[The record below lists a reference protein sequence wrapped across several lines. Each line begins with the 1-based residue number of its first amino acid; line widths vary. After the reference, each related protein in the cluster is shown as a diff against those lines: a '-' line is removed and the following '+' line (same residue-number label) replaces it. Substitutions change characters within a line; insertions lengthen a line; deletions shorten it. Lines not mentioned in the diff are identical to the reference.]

1 MKQNILALDWTNLA
15 FRSLYMA
22 NGFNGSAT
30 YDNQEEIN
38 NYIGKMAM
46 DISYILRMYT
56 PNKVVFCI
64 DSKHSWRK
72 DIIGTYKFN
81 RVKSSEYNWDNI
93 FAALDS
99 FKEHL
104 KKLGFIFAEVEHAE
118 ADDMLALVKEIT
130 FQEPAFQ
137 NYNLVLVSADADIR
151 QLIDFNPITS
161 QYCMVFNEIGT
172 GKGGYR
178 HLYCNE
184 STMQWYNAPIDD
196 QINDIFN
203 FEVDN
208 EREHIKSLLI
218 ANPKVKM
225 EVTDPDNILLNK
237 IFCGDDGDCV
247 PAFYEWFNDKGSK
260 KRFTN
265 APYLKMIELLGVHN
279 IKELDQTKDSLK
291 EAMEKV
297 IKKEINDIDVLARLE
312 RQKKLVYLNSEMFP
326 ENIAEY
332 KKKLT
337 NDILHQP
344 SLNLYGIKMD
354 TLLKDSEF
362 KDVLVKDK
370 RRDADVFKSLNKYVD
385 NLNLTPL
392 F

>member
-1 MKQNILALDWTNLA
+1 MKQNVLALDWTNLA
-15 FRSLYMA
+15 FRSLYLA
-22 NGFNGSAT
+22 NGFDGTAS
-30 YDNQEEIN
+30 YDTQEEIN

-46 DISYILRMYT
+46 DISFILRMFA

-72 DIIGTYKFN
+72 DIIGTYKIN
-81 RVKSSEYNWDNI
+81 RVKSSDYNWDNI

-99 FKEHL
+99 FKEHM
-104 KKLGFIFAEVEHAE
+104 KKLGYVFAEVEHAE
-118 ADDMLALVKEIT
+118 ADDMLALTKEIV

-137 NYNLVLVSADADIR
+137 NYNLILVSADADIR
-151 QLIDFNPITS
+151 QLIDFKPETN

-172 GKGGYR
+172 GKGGFR
-178 HLYCNE
+178 HLYCDKD
-184 STMQWYNAPIDD
+184 TMQWYDAPIDV

-203 FEVDN
+203 FEIDN
-208 EREHIKSLLI
+208 EREFIKNLI
-218 ANPKVKM
+218 VANPKVKM

-247 PAFYEWFNDKGSK
+247 PAFYEWFNDKGNK

-265 APYLKMIELLGVHN
+265 APYVKMLGILGAHSIE
-279 IKELDQTKDSLK
+279 ELEQTKGSLK
-291 EAMEKV
+291 EALETVLKR
-297 IKKEINDIDVLARLE
+297 KINDIDVLERLE
-312 RQKKLVYLNSEMFP
+312 RQKKLVYLNSSVFP
-326 ENIAEY
+326 ESIASY
-332 KKKLT
+332 KRDLASLMLK
-337 NDILHQP
+337 QP
-344 SLNLYGIKMD
+344 SLNLYGVKMD
-354 TLLKDSEF
+354 TLLNGSEF

-370 RRDADVFKSLNKYVD
+370 KRDAEVFKSLDKYVD

>member
-1 MKQNILALDWTNLA
+1 
-15 FRSLYMA
+15 LYMA

-38 NYIGKMAM
+38 NYIGKMVT
-46 DISYILRMYT
+46 DVCYILRMFN
-56 PNKVVFCI
+56 PNKVVFCV

-72 DIIGTYKFN
+72 DIISTYKEN
-81 RVKSSEYNWDNI
+81 RIKSADYNWDNI

-99 FKEHL
+99 LKEHI
-104 KKLGFIFAEVEHAE
+104 KKLGYIFAEVEHAE
-118 ADDMLALVKEIT
+118 ADDMLALVKEII

-137 NYNLVLVSADADIR
+137 NYNLILVSADADIR
-151 QLIDFNPITS
+151 QLIDFNPLSS

-172 GKGGYR
+172 GKGGFR
-178 HLYCNE
+178 HLYCNQ
-184 STMQWYNAPIDD
+184 STMQWYNASVDD

-208 EREHIKSLLI
+208 EREYIKTILV

-237 IFCGDDGDCV
+237 VFCGDDGDCV
-247 PAFYEWFNDKGSK
+247 PAFYEWFNDKGNK

-265 APYLKMIELLGVHN
+265 APYVKMLDILGVHDMN
-279 IKELDQTKDSLK
+279 ELEQAKGSLK
-291 EAMEKV
+291 ESMEKS
-297 IKKEINDIDVLARLE
+297 IKREINDIDVLARLE
-312 RQKKLVYLNSEMFP
+312 RQKKLVYLNSSVFP
-326 ENIAEY
+326 EEISSY
-332 KKKLT
+332 KKTLT
-337 NDILHQP
+337 NEILRQP
-344 SLNLYGIKMD
+344 SLNLYSVKIENMLAGSD
-354 TLLKDSEF
+354 F

-370 RRDADVFKSLNKYVD
+370 RKDADVFKSLNKYVD